1 MKRLTKREEE
11 IMNFF
16 WSKGPMFVKE
26 LIPLF
31 DEPHPHFNT
40 VSTIVRG
47 LEEKGFVA
55 HETFGNTYRYYAAIS
70 ESEYGKKSIKSV
82 VNRYFGSSYLNVVS
96 SLVEEEKISLEEL
109 KALIEKV
116 ENSNK

>member
-11 IMNFF
+11 IMNLF

-31 DEPHPHFNT
+31 DEPQPHFNT

-70 ESEYGKKSIKSV
+70 ENEYGKKSIKSV

-96 SLVEEEKISLEEL
+96 SLVEEEEISLEEL